1 MPFDE
6 VAVRPV
12 GPVIGQGDDLP
23 GPGVELIAVLE
34 VLAQPWAH
42 EQPVGGI
49 NGEVS
54 AVEQGVDVRPE
65 QQPVVEAV
73 LATGRDGPDV
83 RPCSTRGMW
92 VPLIAQRRC

>member
-1 MPFDE
+1 M
-6 VAVRPV
+6 VRLV
-12 GPVIGQGDDLP
+12 GSVIGQVDDLP
-23 GPGVELIAVLE
+23 RPGVELIAVLE
-34 VLAQPWAH
+34 VLAQPRAH

-73 LATGRDGPDV
+73 LATGGDGPDV
-83 RPCSTRGMW
+83 CR
-92 VPLIAQRRC
+92 L